1 MGNQSQALFLLK
13 VAVVLTLIWA
23 VVWGV
28 MSVSGVFRETPEKV
42 IAYMEGNPL
51 SEVEDENQRREI
63 ISGLADRLNRLDHIQ
78 INEFQSDPDKDRRRD
93 FFKEMSAEEQ
103 HFFMERRIGK
113 AFNQMMNAFNE
124 MERSERKRL
133 VERTLKRMRD
143 NDDERLGLQR
153 LEESDPAA
161 TEKIVNE
168 GLRAYYQDASA
179 ETKLD
184 LAPLMEQMQRN
195 LQALRYKNGK

>member
-1 MGNQSQALFLLK
+1 MGSQSQALFLLK
-13 VAVVLTLIWA
+13 VTVVLGLIWA

-28 MSVSGVFRETPEKV
+28 MTVSGVFRETPEKV

-51 SEVEDENQRREI
+51 SEIEDEDQRREI

-124 MERSERKRL
+124 MERGERKRL

-153 LEESDPAA
+153 LEEADPAA

-168 GLRAYYQDASA
+168 GLRAYYQEASA

-195 LQALRYKNGK
+195 LQALGHKNRN